1 MNFKEYYL
9 LREAQSI
16 YYHYTFKLSDILES
30 NVFELSN
37 ALLNSGENRF
47 LRDFSFGPYYLSL
60 ARNPTSSYKAD
71 SILVLDGDLLSQKYK
86 ITPLNYWNSRTSDSE
101 MEDRLWSKNVVIPNA
116 LKYIKE
122 IHLYMSENHLLSREN
137 PKIPNILKYLE
148 KPIYIYSN
156 RKDLYLLNK
165 KKSLNNV
172 DYSKEDWESL
182 NFKDYNFRNETRSEE
197 RDLELLQ
204 FLENLSEGKSYPR
217 SFRGMWPM
225 DFIDSIATKLS
236 NISRKKG
243 VLYREINTRLSNLM
257 KKYNTTDLRSFLK
270 IMKDLYFLKS

>member
-16 YYHYTFKLSDILES
+16 YYHYTANLSDILES

-37 ALLNSGENRF
+37 ALLNTAESRF

-60 ARNPTSSYKAD
+60 ARNPSSSYKAD
-71 SILVLDGDLLSQKYK
+71 SLLVLDGDLLSQKYK
-86 ITPLNYWNSRTSDSE
+86 ITPLNYWDSRNDSE
-101 MEDRLWSKNVVIPNA
+101 MEDRLWSKNVIIPNA

-122 IHLYMSENHLLSREN
+122 IHLYIPENRMLDKER
-137 PKIPNILKYLE
+137 PKIPAILRYIE

-156 RKDLYLLNK
+156 RKDLYVLNK

-172 DYSKEDWESL
+172 DYSKDDWESL
-182 NFKDYNFRNETRSEE
+182 NYKSYNPGETRQEE
-197 RDLELLQ
+197 KDLELLK
-204 FLENLSEGKSYPR
+204 FLENLSEGKSLPR
-217 SFRGMWPM
+217 SYRGMWAS

-243 VLYREINTRLSNLM
+243 VLYREINHRLSNLL
-257 KKYNTTDLRSFLK
+257 KKYNTTDLKTFLK
-270 IMKDLYFLKS
+270 IMKDLYYTGK